1 MKIEKLFELIRENK
15 IKEGTIIK
23 VQIAGISYDYYWDSI
38 DLYRYDN
45 TIGERMRI
53 RDMIE
58 ADFKIADLVLVGTDF
73 ERRLIDYNFEKNDVD
88 TLEIIDGNRITI
100 GFWVLDKMG
109 YNFRFVGDR
118 FQNVDKEELY
128 ALIQKGQDFLNKK
141 YRGEDYV

>member
-38 DLYRYDN
+38 DLYRYDE
-45 TIGERMRI
+45 TIGEKMMI

-58 ADFKIADLVLVGTDF
+58 ADFKVADLVLAGTDF
-73 ERRLIDYNFEKNDVD
+73 ERRVIDYNFEKNDVD

-100 GFWVLDKMG
+100 GF
-109 YNFRFVGDR
+109 
-118 FQNVDKEELY
+118 
-128 ALIQKGQDFLNKK
+128 
-141 YRGEDYV
+141 